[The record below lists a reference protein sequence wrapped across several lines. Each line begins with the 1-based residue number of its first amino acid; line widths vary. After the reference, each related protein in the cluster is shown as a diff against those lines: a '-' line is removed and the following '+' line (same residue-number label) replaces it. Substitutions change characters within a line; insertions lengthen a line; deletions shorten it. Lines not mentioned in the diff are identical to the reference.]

1 MTRVR
6 CFILAC
12 VLSLVAG
19 CEDDTP
25 TPTPIDPTIF
35 TEVFSGT
42 ISQNGAASHP
52 FVSKSSGTV
61 IATLTSI
68 APDATQVVGVSL
80 GTWTGSVCQI
90 VIANDKATLSSQL
103 QGEFQKKLLP
113 VLEQLS
119 KEKGLHFL
127 FSGADAGLIWAE
139 PGLDLTMEAVKKLD
153 GANAK

>member
-1 MTRVR
+1 
-6 CFILAC
+6 

-52 FVSKSSGTV
+52 FVSQSSGTV

-103 QGEFQKKLLP
+103 QGSVGLAGLLCAR
-113 VLEQLS
+113 VY
-119 KEKGLHFL
+119 
-127 FSGADAGLIWAE
+127 DAGGTIPSGSPVTYE
-139 PGLDLTMEAVKKLD
+139 LTVRHP
-153 GANAK
+153 